1 MRTQE
6 GMMKIVGSNLIASAF
21 NMSPKESPTTIEGAF
36 NKAHD
41 ALSALSPSL
50 IGPVPYSFQTK

>member
-1 MRTQE
+1 
-6 GMMKIVGSNLIASAF
+6 MKIVGSNLIASAF

-41 ALSALSPSL
+41 TLSALSPSL
-50 IGPVPYSFQTK
+50 LGPVPYSFQTK